1 MKAYILAGGLGTR
14 LYPYSL
20 LLPKPLLTLG
30 SKTVIEHILDWI
42 TSYKFDEI
50 IIAISGRRWAYDVV
64 LKDSYNGTRLR
75 IKSSEKPLGT
85 AGQLKW
91 IAKGEQETFFVS
103 YSDSIIK
110 ADLNDII
117 KRHKETSAI
126 ATVLTAKLKEKLRY
140 GVIEE
145 EKGVLKSWSEKPEV
159 SYRVAAGAFVFE
171 PQFLK
176 YIPEQK
182 YGMNNAVMNA
192 INSKEKVLIYDVE
205 SFVDVGNIESYRKAA
220 YEFAERFGD
229 IP

>member
-1 MKAYILAGGLGTR
+1 MKAYVLAGGLGTR

-20 LLPKPLLTLG
+20 ILPKPLLTLG
-30 SKTVIEHILDWI
+30 SKTIIEHILDWI

-50 IIAISGRRWAYDVV
+50 TIAISGRKWAYNLV
-64 LKDSYNGTRLR
+64 LKDKYNGIKLN
-75 IKSSEKPLGT
+75 IKSSDKPLGT

-91 IAKGEQETFFVS
+91 IAEKESDTFFVS

-110 ADLNDII
+110 ADLSDII
-117 KRHKETSAI
+117 KKHKENKAI
-126 ATVLTAKLKEKLRY
+126 ATVLTAKLTEKLRY
-140 GVIEE
+140 GVIDD
-145 EKGVLKSWSEKPEV
+145 EKGFLKRWSEKPDV

-171 PQFLK
+171 PEFLK

-192 INSKEKVLIYDVE
+192 VKAKERILVYDVE
-205 SFVDVGNIESYRKAA
+205 SFIDVGNVISYKKAA
-220 YEFAERFGD
+220 YEFAESFGE